1 MSFQQEEEIRQ
12 YIEARLKQQGIAVQ
26 REVACG
32 NGIRADL
39 VTSDR
44 VIEIKRQLNR
54 GAIYQA
60 YGQGVAYQKLLNK
73 PKLLI
78 IGLAPSSE
86 SKYQEAQRIAE
97 NVRTESV
104 EVVFIDKDPD
114 WGLAAA
120 SVGALGGKPAKPASK
135 PASQSAAKS
144 GKARLPFEPVPASIA
159 GDVIEKIAEKVED
172 GSLQKAVEQVAE
184 KVAEKVEGAK
194 AKPAEVTLPVASSA
208 NSKAEA
214 ANSAKPTAAAKP
226 AASPVMKDFWILLLI
241 ILVFL
246 GTRTYL
252 RSNQPVGPRLADPAP
267 VSPIP
272 ASPLYQRPLRP
283 SAPRPNP
290 TPRYRGS

>member
-120 SVGALGGKPAKPASK
+120 SVGALGGK
-135 PASQSAAKS
+135 
-144 GKARLPFEPVPASIA
+144 
-159 GDVIEKIAEKVED
+159 
-172 GSLQKAVEQVAE
+172 AVEQVAE

-194 AKPAEVTLPVASSA
+194 AKPAEVALPVASSASSA

-214 ANSAKPTAAAKP
+214 ANSAKPTATAKP

-246 GTRTYL
+246 GIRTYL

-290 TPRYRGS
+290 TPSYRGS